1 MTQVQARGTT
11 VSESSATNAE
21 TDATAENSATH
32 TETARKA
39 ETVTAPVRI
48 GARQRILDAAGAL
61 FPALGYRAVSA
72 DRIIAAAGITKV
84 TFYRHFP
91 TKDDLIV
98 AYLDAEST
106 RAQESVA
113 RLFAPEGSDIESRG
127 PEELPVRI
135 LTAEQAELFLSGFAR
150 VIGVESCRPGF
161 RGCVFLNAAA
171 EYAEPEHPIRRAVL
185 THRDWLL
192 GTLADAV
199 RALGI
204 APAEPVARQLLML
217 RDGAM
222 FAGYLDTPEQ
232 IETQLRTA
240 GRAILRAGA

>member
-1 MTQVQARGTT
+1 MTQVQARGTV
-11 VSESSATNAE
+11 VSESSVAQAE
-21 TDATAENSATH
+21 TPGAS
-32 TETARKA
+32 
-39 ETVTAPVRI
+39 VRI
-48 GARQRILDAAGAL
+48 GARQRILDAASAL
-61 FPALGYRAVSA
+61 FPAFGYRAVSA

-98 AYLDAEST
+98 AYLDAESA

-113 RLFAPEGSDIESRG
+113 RLFAPDGASVANAV
-127 PEELPVRI
+127 PEEPPVRI
-135 LTAEQAELFLSGFAR
+135 VTAEQAELFLSGFAR

-222 FAGYLDTPEQ
+222 FAGYLDTPEE

-240 GRAILRAGA
+240 GRAILRAGT

>member
-1 MTQVQARGTT
+1 MTETQVSDTT
-11 VSESSATNAE
+11 DFSA
-21 TDATAENSATH
+21 
-32 TETARKA
+32 
-39 ETVTAPVRI
+39 APVRV
-48 GARQRILDAAGAL
+48 GARERILDAAREL

-72 DRIIAAAGITKV
+72 DRIIATAGITKV

-98 AYLDAEST
+98 AYLDSESA
-106 RAQESVA
+106 RARDSVA
-113 RLFAPEGSDIESRG
+113 RLFLAAEPGEG
-127 PEELPVRI
+127 PVRI
-135 LTAEQAELFLSGFAR
+135 LTAEQAELFLCGFAR
-150 VIGVESCRPGF
+150 VIGIESCRPGF

-199 RALGI
+199 SALGI
-204 APAEPVARQLLML
+204 APAEPIARQLLML

-222 FAGYLDTPEQ
+222 FAGYLDTPEA
-232 IETQLRTA
+232 IEQQLHTA
-240 GRAILRAGA
+240 GRAILRAAA